1 MNYYLDFVRGYPF
14 LSAIIQFAILGTLG
28 EIVATK
34 ISGKVKL
41 RGIELL
47 YKVLIWAFLAIPI
60 KIAFIGFEGFVAALI
75 LHGLLPERAA
85 SGFFNA
91 LSRSVSMNLQFGPFL
106 VILHRALDNLFT
118 GKSNWSNLDKSL
130 YSLLW
135 FWIPAHTLTFILPRE
150 YQIGMAALWSFSLGL
165 ILSYFAKSRK
175 GKGSEK
181 DVRSPV

>member
-1 MNYYLDFVRGYPF
+1 MNFYLDFVKGYPF
-14 LSAIIQFAILGTLG
+14 LSAIIQFAILGTIG
-28 EIVATK
+28 EVVATR
-34 ISGKVKL
+34 ISGRGKL
-41 RGIELL
+41 RGMELL
-47 YKVLIWAFLAIPI
+47 SKTFIWAFLAIPI

-75 LHGLLPERAA
+75 LHGLLPESAA
-85 SGFFNA
+85 SGFLNA

-118 GKSNWSNLDKSL
+118 GKSNWANLDKSL

-135 FWIPAHTLTFILPRE
+135 FWIPAHALTFSLPRE

-175 GKGSEK
+175 EKGSEK
-181 DVRSPV
+181 DVRSSI